1 MVLRFYH
8 LEKSELDQ
16 LYNLEDQ
23 FPDEV
28 TVGETRN
35 ALAGEQYVE
44 LIVGLAGPV
53 FSLVL
58 ELIKLW
64 TAKKKEKEKEKEKKT
79 ALTQNVIEN
88 LEIEMLRPDG
98 TQFAIRAERIPA
110 KTAEHLL
117 DSVGMADDD

>member
-58 ELIKLW
+58 ELIKMW
-64 TAKKKEKEKEKEKKT
+64 TAKKKAKEKKT

-98 TQFAIRAERIPA
+98 TQFAIRADRIPA
-110 KTAEHLL
+110 EAAEHLL
-117 DSVGMADDD
+117 DSVGIADDD